1 MTSYCAMKF
10 AVRGLTQAV
19 GKQIA
24 IECAHLRYAYSPV
37 NLQFKLV

>member
-19 GKQIA
+19 GKQSNELIFAIA
-24 IECAHLRYAYSPV
+24 
-37 NLQFKLV
+37 Q